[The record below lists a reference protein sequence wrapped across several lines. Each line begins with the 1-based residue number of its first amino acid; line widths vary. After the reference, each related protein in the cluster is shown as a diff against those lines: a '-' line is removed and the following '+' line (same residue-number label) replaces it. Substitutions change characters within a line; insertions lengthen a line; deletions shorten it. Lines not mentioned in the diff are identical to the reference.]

1 MNISYRWLSRHV
13 DLTGISPEELA
24 DNLTLSTA
32 EVEGIEPFAPH
43 MNDVVV
49 GHVLERVQHPDADK
63 LGVCQVDVGDG
74 EVLNIVCGAPNV
86 AAGQNVAVAKVGT
99 RLPGDFKIKKSK
111 IRGVPSY
118 GMICSES
125 ELDLGDGHDGIWVLP
140 EGLTPGMPV
149 AEALD
154 MQDWIIEIDNKSLT
168 HRPDLWGH
176 RGLAGEVAA
185 IFERELKPL
194 DVSLPELGDGKA
206 FPVRVDDAA
215 CTRYVGLAI
224 DGAKQ
229 EASPEWLRFLLL
241 AVGQRPLDLLVD
253 LSNFVMLDL
262 GQPNHAFD
270 RSGLSEHGIV
280 VRRAADCE
288 KMITL
293 DEVERD
299 LSKADLL
306 ITDGTRPV
314 ALAGIMG
321 GLDSKVEGDTS
332 QLLLEVA
339 TFAPAVIRRT
349 SSRLGL
355 RSDSSARFEK
365 NLDPLLPVAAAGHF
379 ARLLK
384 DLQPDV
390 TFPLQLSD
398 AGDWTD
404 PSLTI
409 DVRGERIRSRL
420 GIDLDDAGI
429 AAILERLYLKPK
441 LANGVITVHVP
452 ACRATKDLGIEEDLV
467 EEVGRI
473 YRYGNVPTRALIGA
487 IEPVARDARRE
498 LVRSLQDRLAGG
510 ARFHE
515 SMGYSF
521 VPDSL
526 LKGLGIIDEPRVSV
540 INPVAEGI
548 SKMRR
553 SLTPSLI
560 DAALKNRARFA
571 EVALFEVG
579 KGYQPVSSDSKTEPK
594 EVHLL
599 GAVLALAPD
608 ATRTFRETAL
618 ARLQAVAVDLLT
630 SQGIVVAGPEA
641 MDDVPAWAHPKKCLT
656 IKSAS
661 TQAILGFVTQLD
673 PGVSVEVG
681 FAGDMASEVAVLH
694 LCIDALLG
702 ESLTGFVYRPMP
714 KFPEVKV
721 DVAILAPDSIPAADL
736 VTLIEKAGK
745 GIVAH
750 VEPFDEF
757 RGDSLP
763 ENSRSLAFHVRLY
776 SETRTLADK
785 DSQKFLKR
793 LTASLTEAGAELRGA

>member
-13 DLTGISPEELA
+13 DLTGISPEALA
-24 DNLTLSTA
+24 ENLTLSTA
-32 EVEGIEPFAPH
+32 EVEGVEPFAPH

-49 GHVLERVQHPDADK
+49 GHVLERVPHPDADK

-74 EVLNIVCGAPNV
+74 EILNIVCGAPNV
-86 AAGQNVAVAKVGT
+86 AKGQNVAVAKIGT

-111 IRGVPSY
+111 IRGVPSV

-125 ELDLGDGHDGIWVLP
+125 ELELGDGHDGIWVLP
-140 EGLTPGMPV
+140 ESCVPGTPV
-149 AEALD
+149 AEALG

-194 DVSLPELGDGKA
+194 DLSLPELGAGKA
-206 FPVRVDDAA
+206 FPVRVDDAS
-215 CTRYVGLAI
+215 CSRYLGLAI
-224 DGAKQ
+224 DGVKQ
-229 EASPEWLRFLLL
+229 EPSPEWLRFLLL

-262 GQPNHAFD
+262 GQPNHTFD
-270 RSGLSEHGIV
+270 RSGLSEQGII
-280 VRRAADCE
+280 VRSAKDGE
-288 KMITL
+288 TMTTL
-293 DEVERD
+293 DELERK
-299 LSKADLL
+299 LTPADLL
-306 ITDGTRPV
+306 ITDGDRPV

-321 GLDSKVEGDTS
+321 GLDSKVEGVTS

-339 TFAPAVIRRT
+339 NFAPAVIRRT

-355 RSDSSARFEK
+355 RSDASARFEK
-365 NLDPLLPVAAAGHF
+365 SLDPLLPVAAAGHF
-379 ARLLK
+379 ARLLQG
-384 DLQPDV
+384 LQPDV
-390 TFPLQLSD
+390 SFPLQLSD
-398 AGDWTD
+398 AGDWSD
-404 PSLTI
+404 PSCTI
-409 DVRGERIRSRL
+409 EVRGDRIRSRL
-420 GIDLDDAGI
+420 GVDLDDAGI
-429 AAILERLYLKPK
+429 VSILKRLHLNPT
-441 LANGVITVHVP
+441 LSAGVITVHVP
-452 ACRATKDLGIEEDLV
+452 ACRATKDLGIEEDIV

-473 YRYGNVPTRALIGA
+473 YRYGNVPTRPLVGV
-487 IEPVARDARRE
+487 IEPVAADPRRT
-498 LVRSLQDRLAGG
+498 LVRRLQDRLAGG

-521 VPDSL
+521 VPDAL
-526 LKGLGIIDEPRVSV
+526 LGALGILGEPRVSV
-540 INPVAEGI
+540 INPVAEGV

-560 DAALKNRARFA
+560 DAALKNRARFG

-579 KGYQPVSSDSKTEPK
+579 KGYLPVSADATTEPT

-608 ATRTFRETAL
+608 DARTFRESAL
-618 ARLQAVAVDLLT
+618 ARLHATAVELLT
-630 SQGIVVAGPEA
+630 SLGIELSGPVACDA
-641 MDDVPAWAHPKKCLT
+641 VPAWAHPKKCLA

-661 TQAILGFVTQLD
+661 TEGTLGFVTQLD
-673 PGVSVEVG
+673 PGVSVQVG
-681 FAGDMASEVAVLH
+681 FAGDMVSEVAILH
-694 LCIDALLG
+694 ISIDTLLG
-702 ESLTGFVYRPMP
+702 EALTGFAYRPLP

-721 DVAILAPDSIPAADL
+721 DVAIQAPDSMAAAEL
-736 VTLIEKAGK
+736 IEQIEKAGK

-750 VEPFDEF
+750 VEAFDLF

-763 ENSRSLAFHVRLY
+763 ENTRSLAFHVRLY
-776 SETRTLADK
+776 AASRTLTDK
-785 DSQKFLKR
+785 DSQKFLQR
-793 LTASLTEAGAELRGA
+793 LTRSLAESGAELRGA

>member
-32 EVEGIEPFAPH
+32 EVEGLEPFAPH

-63 LGVCQVDVGDG
+63 LGVCQVDVGND

-111 IRGVPSY
+111 IRGVPSF
-118 GMICSES
+118 GMICSEA
-125 ELDLGDGHDGIWVLP
+125 ELELGDGHDGIWVLP
-140 EGLTPGMPV
+140 EGLTPGTPV
-149 AEALD
+149 AQAMD
-154 MQDWIIEIDNKSLT
+154 MGDWIIEIDNKSLT

-194 DVSLPELGDGKA
+194 DLSLPKLGDGKA

-215 CTRYVGLAI
+215 CTRYLGLAI
-224 DGAKQ
+224 DGVKQ
-229 EASPEWLRFLLL
+229 EASPQWLQFLLM

-270 RSGLSEHGIV
+270 RTQLSEQGIV
-280 VRRAADCE
+280 VRRAAECE

-299 LSKADLL
+299 LSAADLL
-306 ITDGTRPV
+306 ITDGNRPV

-321 GLDSKVEGDTS
+321 GQDSKIEGATDK
-332 QLLLEVA
+332 LLLEVA
-339 TFAPAVIRRT
+339 SFAPAVIRRT
-349 SSRLGL
+349 SARLGL

-365 NLDPLLPVAAAGHF
+365 SLDPLLPVAAAGHF
-379 ARLLK
+379 ARLLL
-384 DLQPDV
+384 DIQPGV
-390 TFPLQLSD
+390 TFPMQLSD
-398 AGDWTD
+398 AGDWSD
-404 PSLTI
+404 PSCSI
-409 DVRGERIRSRL
+409 EVRGDVIRGRL
-420 GIDLDDAGI
+420 GIDLDDPGI
-429 AAILERLYLKPK
+429 IAILERLYLKPSS
-441 LANGVITVHVP
+441 ANGVITVNIP
-452 ACRATKDLGIEEDLV
+452 ACRATKDLGMEQDIV

-487 IEPVARDARRE
+487 IEPVAQDPRRA
-498 LVRSLQDRLAGG
+498 LVRSLQDRMAGG

-521 VPDSL
+521 VPGVL
-526 LKGLGIIDEPRVSV
+526 LKGLGILDEPRVSV
-540 INPVAEGI
+540 INPVAEGV

-553 SLTPSLI
+553 SLTPSLL
-560 DAALKNRARFA
+560 DAAIKNRQRTG

-579 KGYQPVSSDSKTEPK
+579 KGYLPESDDAKTEPK
-594 EVHLL
+594 EVHML
-599 GAVLALAPD
+599 GAVLALARD
-608 ATRTFRETAL
+608 ASRSFRETAL
-618 ARLQAVAVDLLT
+618 ARLHAVATDLLT
-630 SQGIVVAGPEA
+630 SQGITLATPAAATVVP
-641 MDDVPAWAHPKKCLT
+641 VWAHPKKCLA
-656 IKSAS
+656 IQSAD
-661 TQAILGFVTQLD
+661 TQGYLGFVTALD
-673 PGVSVEVG
+673 PGTSVEIG
-681 FAGDMASEVAVLH
+681 FAGDVASEVAVLH
-694 LCIDALLG
+694 ICIDALLA
-702 ESLTGFVYRPMP
+702 ESLTGFAYRPLP

-721 DVAILAPDSIPAADL
+721 DVAIQAPDLIPAVDL

-745 GIVAH
+745 GIVAG

-763 ENSRSLAFHVRLY
+763 ADTRSLAFHVRLY
-776 SETRTLADK
+776 SDTRTLTDK
-785 DSQKFLKR
+785 DSAKFLKR
-793 LTASLTEAGAELRGA
+793 LTGSLMAAGAELRGA